1 MNLFKKII
9 NNLHYVLIFYLLSL
23 IVSTILFHTIEN
35 KPLLDSFYWSCVTSL
50 TIGYGDISPQ
60 SDQMRIIA
68 IIFSHLWVMLLI
80 PLVIGHIIV
89 GLLEDKN
96 VFTHEEQ
103 EEIKKNL
110 NEINCILKN
119 EKSFGPFKF
128 RLKH

>member
-9 NNLHYVLIFYLLSL
+9 NNLHYVLIVYLISL

-68 IIFSHLWVMLLI
+68 VIFSHLWVMLLI
-80 PLVIGHIIV
+80 PLVIGHVIV
-89 GLLEDKN
+89 RLLEDKN

-110 NEINCILKN
+110 KEINDILKN

>member
-9 NNLHYVLIFYLLSL
+9 NNLYYVLIFYLLSL